1 MHQAARRVTEADQ
14 GAIPEA
20 AFEDDDQTRPY
31 YLDISELTRLDR
43 IAAAAPFYP
52 EAALTEVLIRFGDDR
67 KRAAA
72 IAHLMERARPGT
84 VPL

>member
-1 MHQAARRVTEADQ
+1 MLVARRVTEVDD
-14 GAIPEA
+14 GAVPEA
-20 AFEDDDQTRPY
+20 SFEEDDATRPY
-31 YLDISELTRLDR
+31 HLDITELTRLDR

-52 EAALTEVLIRFGDDR
+52 EAALAEVLIRFGDDR